1 MKRAFLVLVG
11 LAVIA
16 GLGAGAVLY
25 KRTTEPYKGYG
36 EAERLVLIE
45 PGSSTRAI
53 AQQLID
59 AGVVRDDVTFRAA
72 LWRTGRARSLQA
84 GEFRFERP
92 MTPVEV
98 VEMIARGDVY
108 TRRITFPEGLNVRE
122 MGRIFEQQRFGT
134 AAMFVDAARDVTGV
148 RDLDSSASD
157 LEGYL
162 FPETY
167 AMPRNTTAAR
177 LVEMMVGRFRQLFTA
192 EMQQAA
198 LALGL
203 TPRQA
208 VTLASLVEKET
219 AKPSER
225 PIVAAVYLNRLKIG
239 MGMQADPTVIYALQ
253 RAGRYDGNLRRDDLA
268 FDSPYNT
275 YRYLGAAA
283 RTDRVAGAGVAP
295 GCSRASR
302 GGLSLFCQ
310 PQRRVTRVRAHPRGA
325 QRERAA
331 ISGGVFPGAARGRAG
346 RGEGEGQGPASLAK
360 ADVGLAGPKQ
370 SWRSGRGD
378 PASRANPAV
387 ELQPMLE
394 RAPPP

>member
-1 MKRAFLVLVG
+1 MKRAFLLLVV

-36 EAERLVLIE
+36 EAERIVLIE
-45 PGSSTRAI
+45 PGRSTRAI

-134 AAMFVDAARDVTGV
+134 AAMFVDAARDVTAV

-253 RAGRYDGNLRRDDLA
+253 RAGRYDGNLRRDDLT

-275 YRYLGAAA
+275 YRYSGLPPGPIASPGLASLQAAVAPAEVDYLYFVSRNDGSHVFA
-283 RTDRVAGAGVAP
+283 RTLAEHNEN
-295 GCSRASR
+295 
-302 GGLSLFCQ
+302 
-310 PQRRVTRVRAHPRGA
+310 VR
-325 QRERAA
+325 QYQVVYFREQRAA
-331 ISGGVFPGAARGRAG
+331 EEAAEKEKEKAKGV
-346 RGEGEGQGPASLAK
+346 
-360 ADVGLAGPKQ
+360 
-370 SWRSGRGD
+370 
-378 PASRANPAV
+378 
-387 ELQPMLE
+387 
-394 RAPPP
+394 PP